1 MPRNDIIDFGA
12 DDVGDFD
19 LPDILPRVKAKP
31 VKPAPE
37 EIADVA
43 AKTGYDKKE
52 RNTAPKPKTA
62 QSLKAPEKPKPK
74 PKPKAVEHKSVP
86 AIGGVFPHIYE
97 RGKPRTQ
104 TSIRFPDPVL
114 GDLDAICDIYGLDRW
129 AAINL
134 LLLHFKHSPPK

>member
-1 MPRNDIIDFGA
+1 MPREDIIDFGA
-12 DDVGDFD
+12 DDVGEFD

-31 VKPAPE
+31 VKPAPD
-37 EIADVA
+37 EIDAVA

-52 RNTAPKPKTA
+52 RKIAPKPKSV
-62 QSLKAPEKPKPK
+62 QPVKASEKPN

-114 GDLDAICDIYGLDRW
+114 DSLDGICDTYGLDRW